1 MATKRK
7 APPQVQHNPNRKPGS
22 RTAVPP
28 AGDLP
33 DPNAAATQQ
42 TADQTPPAGEAQ
54 E

>member
-1 MATKRK
+1 MAKKQK
-7 APPQVQHNPNRKPGS
+7 AAPQVRYTPNRQPGS
-22 RTAVPP
+22 RTVQPP

-42 TADQTPPAGEAQ
+42 THDQTPPAGEAQ